1 MKINILSKI
10 IDIPSGGGNQ
20 FLKALQKEF
29 TKQNIYEN
37 NPFKADIILFNSFNF
52 IEDEMFFKLLKLKKL
67 GKRLVHRIDGPI
79 SLYRGRDIE
88 LDKIIYDINTQL
100 ADATIFQSYWSREEN
115 YKLGMHRKLHETV
128 IMNAPDANI
137 FNIRDKKPFVKEEKI
152 KLIATSW
159 SNNINKGFEVYEWLD
174 NNLDFKKYDMTFV
187 GNSPIKF
194 QNIKHIKPLNSEKLS
209 LMLKSSGIYITA
221 SKKDPCSNSLIEAL
235 HCGLPAL
242 VLKDGGHPE
251 IVQNAGEVFVKKEE
265 ISHLLEKIVNNYT
278 SYVSN
283 RNVKDLSI
291 ISKEYVDFL
300 TKDMSEE
307 KPASTLKST
316 LILIKYYLWRV
327 KRKLIK

>member
-137 FNIRDKKPFVKEEKI
+137 FNTRDKKPFVKEEKI

-194 QNIKHIKPLNSEKLS
+194 QNIKHIKPLNSDKLS
-209 LMLKSSGIYITA
+209 LMLKSSDIYITA

-265 ISHLLEKIVNNYT
+265 IPHLLEKIVNNYT

-307 KPASTLKST
+307 KSASTIKST